1 MKSKNYS
8 TIAISSILAFVLI
21 TTAATGIP
29 TTSFENVLAQG
40 ENMTMEYL
48 KIKLIVEQIN
58 LQHSIQKKL
67 SKKKQ
72 ED

>member
-21 TTAATGIP
+21 TAAVTRIP

-40 ENMTMEYL
+40 ENMTGMSQDQTYFSTTIGITPDASL
-48 KIKLIVEQIN
+48 LV
-58 LQHSIQKKL
+58 
-67 SKKKQ
+67 
-72 ED
+72 